1 MTLVFVNIMQEL
13 HRLDST
19 SYITQPPVPLAV
31 LEREIDQLEEFDP
44 TAFLQFTDDNL
55 LVDREYAM
63 ALLGLV
69 RQKQRRFVIMVTAD
83 QFCDITLLE
92 EMASAGCLGVHYQH
106 DHSTPMQLQHWALRS
121 MIELGDMRPPAVAN
135 VVLLAQPKCLRDSA
149 FAARRTG
156 QSSQS
161 SGTEEPRLR

>member
-1 MTLVFVNIMQEL
+1 MNLLFVSIMQEL
-13 HRLDST
+13 HRFDST
-19 SYITQPPVPLAV
+19 SYITQPPVPQAV
-31 LEREIDQLEEFDP
+31 LEREIDQLQELYP
-44 TAFLQFTDDNL
+44 AAFLQFTDDNL
-55 LVDREYAM
+55 LADREYAT

-69 RQKQRRFVIMVTAD
+69 RQKRRRFVIMVTVD

-106 DHSTPMQLQHWALRS
+106 DHSTPMQLQHWALRFT
-121 MIELGDMRPPAVAN
+121 IELGDMRPPAVAN
-135 VVLLAQPKCLRDSA
+135 VVLLAQPKSLRDSA

-156 QSSQS
+156 QSSES